1 MKILGIQRIE
11 FLVRDP
17 DAAIATLGEEA
28 GFRFSRS
35 ETPEHGV
42 VSLTDWGAGIELA
55 SPGQPGSPL
64 AGLLEQQGEGYLT
77 VVFRVES
84 CDEVVAWAE
93 ANGVTVL
100 VDLTQR
106 IDPERFVHYRQ
117 VSLSPEK
124 FPAGASFTFCEY
136 TER

>member
-11 FLVRDP
+11 FLVADP
-17 DAAIATLGEEA
+17 DAEARKLGD
-28 GFRFSRS
+28 GLGLSLHRS

-42 VSLTDWGAGIELA
+42 VSFTDFDAGIELA
-55 SPGQPGSPL
+55 GPGRDDSPL
-64 AGLLEQQGEGYLT
+64 ADLLARQGEGFLT

-84 CDEVVAWAE
+84 CDDVVAWAE
-93 ANGVTVL
+93 RNGVSVQ
-100 VDLTQR
+100 VDLVQR
-106 IDPERFVHYRQ
+106 IDPERFTHYRQ